1 MNSEKPRCCDGGAA
15 IRSERDLNMV
25 GSLDGRLR
33 FLPLSLSLPHHH
45 SVIKDAENGDTD
57 RDSERDQRTKDS
69 LNISCRYIKSRF
81 GSFRISG
88 PRNNSSG
95 SIDHGDD

>member
-1 MNSEKPRCCDGGAA
+1 MNSEEPRCCDGGAA

-69 LNISCRYIKSRF
+69 LNISCI
-81 GSFRISG
+81 
-88 PRNNSSG
+88 
-95 SIDHGDD
+95 H